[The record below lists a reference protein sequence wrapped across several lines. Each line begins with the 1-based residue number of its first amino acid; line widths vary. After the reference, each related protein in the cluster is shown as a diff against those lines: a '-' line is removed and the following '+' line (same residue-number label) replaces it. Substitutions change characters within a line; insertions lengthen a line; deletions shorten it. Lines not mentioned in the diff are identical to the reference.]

1 MMLAD
6 VNSQGGKRAGRKRRG
21 RGRGTGLGK
30 TSGRG
35 HKGAA
40 ARSGWKRRYHYEGG
54 QVPMVRHM
62 PKRGF
67 SNYLFERKHDVVN
80 LGEIERSFDAG
91 ETVRLEALVERGL
104 IKPKHGRLKVLAEG
118 ELKKKVH
125 IVAHAVSEAALKKIE
140 AAGAVLE
147 NIGPPKKKKKKPVPR
162 PAAPKPSKGG
172 EEAPEEPQAKKGA
185 EKQGGGEG
193 GEKKGGGK
201 GGEGKEK
208 TKGDKSKGAES
219 KDGGA

>member
-6 VNSQGGKRAGRKRRG
+6 VNSQGGKRASRKRRG

-54 QVPMVRHM
+54 QIPMVRHM

-67 SNYLFERKHDVVN
+67 SNYLFEKKFDVVN
-80 LGEIERSFDAG
+80 LGEIERSFEAG
-91 ETVRLEALVERGL
+91 ETIRLEALVERGL
-104 IKPKHGRLKVLAEG
+104 IKPKHGRLKVLGEG

-147 NIGPPKKKKKKPVPR
+147 NIGPPRKKKKPVPR
-162 PAAPKPSKGG
+162 PAAPKPTKGG
-172 EEAPEEPQAKKGA
+172 AEEGEEQAQAKKGA
-185 EKQGGGEG
+185 EKQGGGE
-193 GEKKGGGK
+193 KKGGGKK

-208 TKGDKSKGAES
+208 TKGDKPKDSGAEE
-219 KDGGA
+219 